1 MMIMVMVMMMII
13 TTMINDGDG
22 DNGMV
27 TTIKRGKE
35 EEGKKT
41 R

>member
-1 MMIMVMVMMMII
+1 MMIMVMMMMMII
-13 TTMINDGDG
+13 TTMINGDG

-27 TTIKRGKE
+27 TTVKIGKE
-35 EEGKKT
+35 EEGKKS